1 MYFFLKEII
10 NSSFF
15 FEWVIKDINGKT
27 KLFYEDREKNNRVKF
42 PKHRENEHWVHES
55 FQKKVFTNQDQCFY
69 TLHIIPNMILKLID
83 IQNLDIIWIFY

>member
-55 FQKKVFTNQDQCFY
+55 F
-69 TLHIIPNMILKLID
+69 
-83 IQNLDIIWIFY
+83 